1 MCEYL
6 LAVLPNGSFTTVVV
20 SFMTIPWASEQREKR
35 RVISRRGKSA
45 GDIMWVR
52 LPAPH
57 IMVISRERENRR
69 DQQAGDIMWVRLP
82 APHIMVISIEREREE
97 EASKL
102 VILCGLDYQH
112 HT

>member
-6 LAVLPNGSFTTVVV
+6 LAVLPNGSITTVVV
-20 SFMTIPWASEQREKR
+20 AYMTIPWSSEQREER
-35 RVISRRGKSA
+35 RVISRRGKQA

-57 IMVISRERENRR
+57 IMVISRERER
-69 DQQAGDIMWVRLP
+69 AGEP
-82 APHIMVISIEREREE
+82 
-97 EASKL
+97 SKL